1 MTLSKAILV
10 IGALLAQWL
19 LHALPLQSAECLMTL
34 ALSQPSMTLT
44 EEHRPRSCWQCL
56 CCSGLLRQQAFQQE
70 C

>member
-44 EEHRPRSCWQCL
+44 EGRRPRSC
-56 CCSGLLRQQAFQQE
+56 
-70 C
+70 